1 MWNHFNV
8 KVNNCQTRQYVSHRL
23 CKYVHHDGEYI
34 GGPENIHM
42 PSFDSAGLARELT
55 KIENNPDAE
64 AEGHKL
70 TSRMKWVQE
79 QLKSRGF
86 SYYDSSNMPGM
97 DYESFA
103 TIVPFIEDFSKP
115 AICYVAATNQF
126 EKNEEGRCERPS
138 SVVMAL
144 ALAEQLKRTDKYKNV
159 IILFINQHNQVNAV
173 NTIREMAEKR
183 YFRVPI
189 GDFVL
194 LNNFF
199 GDLAYA
205 EHHYCV
211 TSLNALNSLL
221 KNAGLETWDN
231 EFEDG
236 LIRDELDGYEY
247 SVIEFGSC
255 ITWEAYEESDE
266 ADLKSVLG
274 VDSQIKVCSSRTF
287 KALYRVLWQHAL
299 SMSALYFDWGMDGQ
313 YKH

>member
-8 KVNNCQTRQYVSHRL
+8 KVNNCHKNHFSSLRL
-23 CKYVHHDGEYI
+23 CQYVHHDGEYK

-55 KIENNPDAE
+55 KIANNREVE

-70 TSRMKWVQE
+70 TNRMKWVQK
-79 QLKSRGF
+79 QLDQREL
-86 SYYDSSNMPGM
+86 SYYDSSDMPGM
-97 DYESFA
+97 DYNSFA
-103 TIVPFIEDFSKP
+103 TVVPFIEDFSKP

-126 EKNEEGRCERPS
+126 ENSEEGRCDRPS

-144 ALAEQLKRTDKYKNV
+144 ALAEQLKRTDKYRNV
-159 IILFINQHNQVNAV
+159 IILFLNQHNPGNVANV
-173 NTIREMAEKR
+173 IREMTEKG
-183 YFRVPI
+183 YFRVSI

-205 EHHYCV
+205 EHHYRV
-211 TSLNALNSLL
+211 TSLITLDSLL

-231 EFEDG
+231 EFGDE
-236 LIRDELDGYEY
+236 LIRDELDKYEY
-247 SVIEFGSC
+247 SAIEFGSC
-255 ITWEAYEESDE
+255 ITWESYEESSE
-266 ADLKSVLG
+266 VELQSILG
-274 VDSQIKVCSSRTF
+274 VDSQIKVCSSQTF

-299 SMSALYFDWGMDGQ
+299 SMSALYFDWGMEGG
-313 YKH
+313 YRH